1 MNTTHA
7 PTTAEHYLDR
17 VRTLLPDLPEEER
30 AELVQDLA
38 AHLDELDHLDIE
50 TELGTPEEFVAE
62 FRAMAG
68 LGDHRTQKSGLFDRL
83 ARRVNAY
90 QSHPTVQRIGVHW
103 RQARPVWIGVR
114 GWLLVA
120 LPAAI
125 YADRLAFQRFP
136 IPEVGGRSGT
146 GLVIVTALT
155 ALSVIA
161 ARRALTGN
169 SIWRVANVS
178 FNAAVV
184 WLLAISLAVGVLYTD
199 RGVRIR
205 EDERTQAILED
216 VGVLLPQDLTPT
228 TPDGEPIDAVRL
240 YDENGQPVDLDKI
253 RTVLEGHW
261 GFGWGFGVGEVQFG
275 PDGVPIDNE
284 EINNLYPSSRG

>member
-7 PTTAEHYLDR
+7 PMTAEGYLDR
-17 VRTLLPDLPEEER
+17 VRTLLSDLHEEER
-30 AELVQDLA
+30 SELVQDLA
-38 AHLDELDHLDIE
+38 AHLDEIDQLEIE
-50 TELGTPEEFVAE
+50 SELGTPEEFVAE

-68 LGDHRTQKSGLFDRL
+68 LGDHRTQKPGLFDRL
-83 ARRVNAY
+83 ARRVIAY

-125 YADRLAFQRFP
+125 FADRLAFRRFP
-136 IPEVGGRSGT
+136 IPQVEGSPLGGVIAVT
-146 GLVIVTALT
+146 GLT

-169 SIWRVANVS
+169 PMWRVANVS

-184 WLLAISLAVGVLYTD
+184 WLLAVGLMGGVVLHTE
-199 RGVRIR
+199 RGVSNR
-205 EDERTQAILED
+205 EEAVTQAILDD
-216 VGVLLPQDLTPT
+216 VGALLPRDLTAT

-261 GFGWGFGVGEVQFG
+261 GFGVREVVQFG